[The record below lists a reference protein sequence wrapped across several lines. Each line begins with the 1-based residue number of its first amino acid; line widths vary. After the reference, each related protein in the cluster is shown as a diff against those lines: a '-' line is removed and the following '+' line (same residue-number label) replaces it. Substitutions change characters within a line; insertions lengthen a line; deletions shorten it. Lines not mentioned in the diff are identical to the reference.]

1 MKNNHQNRIKN
12 IIKESIEKFRNQDID
27 YNGFVGNICGSI
39 NALDN
44 LTKEM
49 ESAKHRVCGKLDI
62 IHYTVDSDKEFEEM
76 LKEVEKF
83 EKFLDKNL

>member
-1 MKNNHQNRIKN
+1 MYNEHATRIKSR
-12 IIKESIEKFRNQDID
+12 IKESIEKFRNYEID

-62 IHYTVDSDKEFEEM
+62 IHFTVDSDKEFEEM
-76 LKEVEKF
+76 LKEVEIF
-83 EKFLDKNL
+83 EKFIDKNL